1 MCVHCELVR
10 CGSVLAK
17 KKKKRMLFGNG
28 IVTRGFM

>member
-17 KKKKRMLFGNG
+17 KKKRMLFGNG